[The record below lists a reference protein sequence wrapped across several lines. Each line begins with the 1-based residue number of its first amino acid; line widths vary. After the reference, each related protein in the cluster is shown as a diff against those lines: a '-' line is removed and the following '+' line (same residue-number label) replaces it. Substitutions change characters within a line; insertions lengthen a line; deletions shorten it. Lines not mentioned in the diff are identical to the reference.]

1 MMTRIEEIDQEMHD
15 LKIVLRSAEARIP
28 AIYERMEQL
37 TEELDR
43 LNVQAELSPL
53 RTAESFT
60 VEEKC
65 AIFNRLHEECLN
77 YVHRFLTDGYCSMDV
92 ETHFFNTSLS
102 MLLSDNV
109 WSIFEKRRK

>member
-1 MMTRIEEIDQEMHD
+1 MTRIEEIDQEMHD

-65 AIFNRLHEECLN
+65 AVFDKLHEQCLS
-77 YVHRFLTDGYCSMDV
+77 YVRDLIAAKRYPKNGDEY
-92 ETHFFNTSLS
+92 
-102 MLLSDNV
+102 
-109 WSIFEKRRK
+109 IFESVMTLTLGEGVWDVVNIHIK